1 MHMHRSKARCYVFTV
16 PAMQPWDCRTWWYQ
30 REGRYRISPSFT
42 VTSTPRALLK
52 SGYFTRSGSRG
63 FTAIQGTCTCV
74 MQSNY
79 HLTLNM
85 VIEDFNKNL
94 DKVEMVVFYAYDSRV
109 LTLSVSS
116 SSSMWNSSSLSLNF
130 AAW

>member
-1 MHMHRSKARCYVFTV
+1 
-16 PAMQPWDCRTWWYQ
+16 MQ
-30 REGRYRISPSFT
+30 I
-42 VTSTPRALLK
+42 
-52 SGYFTRSGSRG
+52 
-63 FTAIQGTCTCV
+63 
-74 MQSNY
+74 NY

-85 VIEDFNKNL
+85 VIEDFKKYL

-116 SSSMWNSSSLSLNF
+116 SSSMWNSPSLSLNF